1 MKDKTHECEMHEG
14 DILIAVCILHMYPEG
29 GQPTSS
35 PAEELSSRSPEAGSD
50 STLGTTRSST
60 DGPLNSVK
68 SFPPDRGTTDKETQD
83 AEQRLTTEPGQYWV
97 PEHGI
102 RIESALGKVVRRMPA
117 ELEDYS
123 SCQLYRGKMTSVFC
137 DMYQGTSGLVTDEES
152 YISTVQIWE
161 YAFKMGTTV
170 KVSDVQE
177 LESHLQ
183 GKTMSSLPDV
193 DYQRVTAYTVA
204 VRNPQVHDQDQDQC
218 LALVDTLNTHSVGQS
233 AFPGDRKIEQTTPLI
248 KFFIGNKQDCHNKN
262 ETCTLFT
269 PVTLKTSNGCEL
281 TWIKQKRFSPCEKI
295 LLFSVFA
302 P

>member
-1 MKDKTHECEMHEG
+1 MKNISEKEICELETILLKGKKQNDLLLLMKSEKDKTHECEMHEG
-14 DILIAVCILHMYPEG
+14 DIVIVVCNLHMYPDDG
-29 GQPTSS
+29 KPTSS
-35 PAEELSSRSPEAGSD
+35 QTEELSSRSPEAGSD

-83 AEQRLTTEPGQYWV
+83 AEQSEP
-97 PEHGI
+97 
-102 RIESALGKVVRRMPA
+102 ALEKVVRRMPT

-170 KVSDVQE
+170 RVSGARE

-183 GKTMSSLPDV
+183 GKTMSSLPNV
-193 DYQRVTAYTVA
+193 DYQRVTAYTAA
-204 VRNPQVHDQDQDQC
+204 VRNPQAHDHD
-218 LALVDTLNTHSVGQS
+218 
-233 AFPGDRKIEQTTPLI
+233 
-248 KFFIGNKQDCHNKN
+248 
-262 ETCTLFT
+262 
-269 PVTLKTSNGCEL
+269 
-281 TWIKQKRFSPCEKI
+281 
-295 LLFSVFA
+295 
-302 P
+302 